1 MSYRHILA
9 CTDGSPRARKAVAAA
24 AKLAGICHAN
34 LTVLFVIPPY
44 VLPAYGEAAQYVPG
58 VTPHLYKQ
66 RADALAKK
74 VLAPAARLARDIGL
88 QCETLAVNAYAEF
101 HWAHMRCEEQEL
113 LPLAETALSA
123 EDWEAIE
130 AAFAGNSDPI
140 ADLREQDFDKL
151 FTRIVNIAPAPIGLG
166 EAWRRV

>member
-1 MSYRHILA
+1 MSYRRILA

-24 AKLAGICHAN
+24 AKLAGICHAK

-88 QCETLAVNAYAEF
+88 QCETLAVNAAEPWSGIL
-101 HWAHMRCEEQEL
+101 HVAHKGKCDLIVMASHGRRGIAKAL
-113 LPLAETALSA
+113 LGSETQRVLTHS
-123 EDWEAIE
+123 
-130 AAFAGNSDPI
+130 
-140 ADLREQDFDKL
+140 
-151 FTRIVNIAPAPIGLG
+151 RIPVLVV
-166 EAWRRV
+166 R

>member
-1 MSYRHILA
+1 MPLSYRHILA

-24 AKLAGICHAN
+24 AQLAGLCDAK

-74 VLAPAARLARDIGL
+74 VLAPAARLAHKLGVE
-88 QCETLAVNAYAEF
+88 CVTLAVNAAQPWSGIL
-101 HWAHMRCEEQEL
+101 HAAHKGKCDLIVMASHGRRGVARAL
-113 LPLAETALSA
+113 LGSETQKVLTHS
-123 EDWEAIE
+123 
-130 AAFAGNSDPI
+130 
-140 ADLREQDFDKL
+140 
-151 FTRIVNIAPAPIGLG
+151 RIPVLVV
-166 EAWRRV
+166 R